1 LIKNYF
7 KIPLFF
13 FLVSCLQD
21 DFTLSKVAK
30 INEENRYVN
39 NYIDDYSVER
49 GKFFEFLWN
58 NLFNK
63 PEKKEFQSVLLSK
76 EIYNKKSHILSWGG
90 HSTIL
95 YQNTDLNILVDPVF
109 SERVSPIFLLG
120 PKRYMPSPFNIF
132 NLPKVDIVAI
142 SHNHYDHLDLKTIK
156 DLEEKFPDLLFLVP
170 LGLKGWFLENGI
182 ENVREFDWWETMIVK
197 KTKIEFVPVQHWSK
211 RTLFDKN
218 KSLWGGWWFEHNSKS
233 FLHLGDTGYSK
244 DFIDIR
250 NKLGSPDIVAIPIGA
265 FEPRY
270 IMKNSHLNPEEAVQT
285 FKDLGAK
292 IAVAI
297 HWGTFILSQEKV
309 DEPIKRL
316 KRSLIKNLIE
326 EERFRILKHGESILV
341 D

>member
-1 LIKNYF
+1 LIKNFF
-7 KIPLFF
+7 KISLFL
-13 FLVSCLQD
+13 FLASCSQD
-21 DFTLSKVAK
+21 NFRLSKVAK

-39 NYIDDYSVER
+39 NYIDDYSVDR
-49 GKFFEFLWN
+49 GKFFKFFWN
-58 NLFNK
+58 NFFNK

-76 EIYNKKSHILSWGG
+76 EIYDNKSHTLTWGG

-109 SERVSPIFLLG
+109 SKRVSPIFLLG
-120 PKRYMPSPFNIF
+120 PKRYTPSPFNIS
-132 NLPKVDIVAI
+132 NLPRVDIVAI

-182 ENVREFDWWETMIVK
+182 ENVKEFDWWETIIVK
-197 KTKIEFVPVQHWSK
+197 KTRIEFVPVQHWSK

-218 KSLWGGWWFEHNSKS
+218 KSLWGGWWFDYDHKS

-244 DFIDIR
+244 DFIDIK
-250 NKLGSPDIVAIPIGA
+250 NKLGPPDVVAIPIGA

-285 FKDLGAK
+285 YKDLDAK
-292 IAVAI
+292 TAVAI

-326 EERFRILKHGESILV
+326 EERFRILKHGESILM